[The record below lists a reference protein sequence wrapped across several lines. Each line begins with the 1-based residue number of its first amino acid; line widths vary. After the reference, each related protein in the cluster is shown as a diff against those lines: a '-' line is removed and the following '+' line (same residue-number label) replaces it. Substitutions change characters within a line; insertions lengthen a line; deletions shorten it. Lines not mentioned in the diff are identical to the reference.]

1 MGVNWG
7 QINKKYFFG
16 LISISN
22 LVDLDVNVAFY
33 GFDKKLVDMVYYEKL
48 ESSDRSVNH
57 SRDDRVS
64 DMAVMLT
71 MR

>member
-1 MGVNWG
+1 VGVNWG